1 MGFVKNGLKFRE
13 VEESDLPYLRLWRN
27 MPEMA
32 AGWQSPE
39 SVQTAYGQLEWY
51 KSLGP
56 WKQAYIVEDQSVVVG
71 LLRFTLEPEKRR
83 GALTGTDVAPNQQR
97 KGYGKRI
104 LRSGAEYI
112 LHDLGYHRVTAES
125 LDLNEAAQKIIIA
138 AGFTHEG
145 TLRDYVWRNGE
156 WRDWEIFALL
166 ESEWRAN
173 YEYQE
178 CNS

>member
-39 SVQTAYGQLEWY
+39 SVQTSYGQLEWY

-97 KGYGKRI
+97 KGYGRRI

-112 LHDLGYHRVTAES
+112 LSDLGLHRVTAEA
-125 LDLNEAAQKIIIA
+125 LGTNYAAQKIISA
-138 AGFTHEG
+138 AGFTREG
-145 TLRDYVWRNGE
+145 TLREYVRRSDGWHN
-156 WRDWEIFALL
+156 WYIYSLL
-166 ESEWRAN
+166 ESEL
-173 YEYQE
+173 
-178 CNS
+178 

>member
-27 MPEMA
+27 MPEMS

-71 LLRFTLEPEKRR
+71 LLRFTLEPTKQR

-112 LHDLGYHRVTAES
+112 LHDIGYHRVTAEAMDTN
-125 LDLNEAAQKIIIA
+125 LAAQKIIEA
-138 AGFTHEG
+138 CGFKIEG
-145 TLRDYVWRNGE
+145 TLRGYMYSNGDWRN
-156 WRDWEIFALL
+156 WYIYSLL
-166 ESEWRAN
+166 RSEL
-173 YEYQE
+173 
-178 CNS
+178 

>member
-1 MGFVKNGLKFRE
+1 MGFCKNGLRFRE
-13 VEESDLPYLRLWRN
+13 VEESDLAMLRLLRN

-56 WKQAYIVEDQSVVVG
+56 WKQAYIVEDQSIVIG

-83 GALTGTDVAPNQQR
+83 GALTGTDVVPTQQG

-104 LRSGAEYI
+104 LRSGAEYV
-112 LHDLGYHRVTAES
+112 LRDLGYHRVTAEA
-125 LDLNEAAQKIIIA
+125 LDANAAARRIIEA
-138 AGFTHEG
+138 AGFKAEG
-145 TLRDYVWRNGE
+145 IYREYVWRDGA
-156 WRDWEIFALL
+156 WHHWLIYSLL
-166 ESEWRAN
+166 EDEL
-173 YEYQE
+173 
-178 CNS
+178 

>member
-13 VEESDLPYLRLWRN
+13 VEESDLAYLRLWRN

-56 WKQAYIVEDQSVVVG
+56 WKQAYVVEDQSVVIG
-71 LLRFTLEPEKRR
+71 LLRFTLEPTKQR
-83 GALTGTDVAPNQQR
+83 GALTGTDVAPNKQG

-112 LHDLGYHRVTAES
+112 LRDLGLHRVTAEA
-125 LDLNEAAQKIIIA
+125 LDTNEAAQKIIEA
-138 AGFTHEG
+138 SGFKQEG
-145 TLRDYVWRNGE
+145 ILRDYVWRYGLWHQWFIYSLME
-156 WRDWEIFALL
+156 
-166 ESEWRAN
+166 
-173 YEYQE
+173 YEL
-178 CNS
+178 